1 MHKAFHSV
9 VGAVKTRQRVTNNQ
23 NVCVLHKDFE
33 SLFNAV
39 LASTAVMG
47 GLLELISQLAL
58 AGGLSWAS
66 GLRLYLTV
74 FAVGLFA
81 KFGYIDL
88 PTTLNILSNPVVIGV
103 SGILATV
110 EFLAD
115 KIPFVDS
122 AWDSIQ
128 TFIRIPAG
136 ALLAM
141 GAMNSSDPMIAT
153 IAALLGGSLAGAT
166 HATKAG
172 SRALINTSP
181 EPVSNVA
188 ASLGEE
194 SLLLTGGWLMF
205 AHPAVF
211 IGLLCGF
218 VLLLFWLLPKLW
230 RGIKSVLGNI
240 GKMNNP
246 V

>member
-1 MHKAFHSV
+1 M
-9 VGAVKTRQRVTNNQ
+9 
-23 NVCVLHKDFE
+23 D
-33 SLFNAV
+33 
-39 LASTAVMG
+39 
-47 GLLELISQLAL
+47 LISHLAL

-74 FAVGLFA
+74 FVVGLLA
-81 KFGYIDL
+81 KFGYIPL
-88 PTTLNILSNPVVIGV
+88 PDSLNILTNTIVLSVAGGLSMI
-103 SGILATV
+103 

-115 KIPFVDS
+115 KIPYVDS

-141 GAMNSSDPMIAT
+141 GAINSSDPVVAT
-153 IAALLGGSLAGAT
+153 ISALLGGTLAGAT

-188 ASLGEE
+188 ASLTEE
-194 SLLLTGGWLMF
+194 SMLVTGGWLVF
-205 AHPAVF
+205 AHPAMF

-218 VLLLFWLLPKLW
+218 IVLMFWLLPKLW
-230 RGIKSVLGNI
+230 RGIKTVLGNV
-240 GKMNNP
+240 GKVSKAQN
-246 V
+246 

>member
-1 MHKAFHSV
+1 M
-9 VGAVKTRQRVTNNQ
+9 
-23 NVCVLHKDFE
+23 DF
-33 SLFNAV
+33 
-39 LASTAVMG
+39 
-47 GLLELISQLAL
+47 ISNLAL

-74 FAVGLFA
+74 FAVGLLA
-81 KFGYIDL
+81 KFGYIPL
-88 PTTLNILSNPVVIGV
+88 PDSLNILTNTIVLSVAGA
-103 SGILATV
+103 LALI

-115 KIPFVDS
+115 KIPYIDS

-141 GAMNSSDPMIAT
+141 DAINSSDPMIAT
-153 IAALLGGSLAGAT
+153 ITALLGGSLAGAT

-194 SLLLTGGWLMF
+194 SMLLTGGWLALM
-205 AHPAVF
+205 HPAVF

-218 VLLLFWLLPKLW
+218 IVLMFWLLPKLW
-230 RGIKSVLGNI
+230 RGIKSVLGSI
-240 GKMNNP
+240 GKVNKP
-246 V
+246 Q

>member
-1 MHKAFHSV
+1 M
-9 VGAVKTRQRVTNNQ
+9 
-23 NVCVLHKDFE
+23 
-33 SLFNAV
+33 
-39 LASTAVMG
+39 
-47 GLLELISQLAL
+47 ELIQQLAL

-74 FAVGLFA
+74 FAVGLLA
-81 KFGYIDL
+81 KFDYIAL
-88 PTTLNILSNPVVIGV
+88 PAALDILSNPFIISVCGIFAVI
-103 SGILATV
+103 

-115 KIPFVDS
+115 KIPYVDS

-141 GAMNSSDPMIAT
+141 GAINSGDPMIAT

-181 EPVSNVA
+181 EPVSNIT
-188 ASLGEE
+188 ASLSEE
-194 SLLLTGGWLMF
+194 SMLLTGGWLVF
-205 AHPAVF
+205 AHPGVF

-218 VLLLFWLLPKLW
+218 VLLLCWLLPKVW
-230 RGIKSVLGNI
+230 RGVKSVMSSV
-240 GKMNNP
+240 GKINQTQ
-246 V
+246 

>member
-1 MHKAFHSV
+1 MEII
-9 VGAVKTRQRVTNNQ
+9 Q
-23 NVCVLHKDFE
+23 N
-33 SLFNAV
+33 
-39 LASTAVMG
+39 
-47 GLLELISQLAL
+47 LAL

-74 FAVGLFA
+74 FAVGLLA
-81 KFGYIDL
+81 KYSYIDL
-88 PTTLNILSNPVVIGV
+88 PSALDILSNPVIIGV
-103 SGILATV
+103 SGILAV
-110 EFLAD
+110 IEFLAD
-115 KIPFVDS
+115 KIPYVDS

-141 GAMNSSDPMIAT
+141 GAINSSDPMVAT

-172 SRALINTSP
+172 SRAMINTSP
-181 EPVSNVA
+181 EPISNIA
-188 ASLGEE
+188 ASLSEE
-194 SLLLTGGWLMF
+194 SLLVTGGWLVF

-218 VLLLFWLLPKLW
+218 IMIMFWLLPKLW
-230 RGIKSVLGNI
+230 RGIKSILGNVGNVGNV
-240 GKMNNP
+240 GKVNKTNKLNK
-246 V
+246 VQ

>member
-1 MHKAFHSV
+1 M
-9 VGAVKTRQRVTNNQ
+9 
-23 NVCVLHKDFE
+23 
-33 SLFNAV
+33 
-39 LASTAVMG
+39 M
-47 GLLELISQLAL
+47 ELISNLAL

-66 GLRLYLTV
+66 GLRLYITV
-74 FAVGLFA
+74 FAVGMMN
-81 KFGYIDL
+81 KFGYIHL
-88 PTTLNILSNPVVIGV
+88 PATLDILSSPIVIAVAGLLSV
-103 SGILATV
+103 I

-115 KIPFVDS
+115 KIPYVDT

-141 GAMNSSDPMIAT
+141 GAINTSDPAIAT

-166 HATKAG
+166 HAAKAG

-181 EPVSNVA
+181 EPVTNIA

-194 SLLLTGGWLMF
+194 SALITGGWLVF

-211 IGLLCGF
+211 IGLLAGF
-218 VLLLFWLLPKLW
+218 VVLLLWLLPKVW
-230 RGIKSVLGNI
+230 RGVRIILNKISSVITAN
-240 GKMNNP
+240 
-246 V
+246 

>member
-1 MHKAFHSV
+1 MEMI
-9 VGAVKTRQRVTNNQ
+9 Q
-23 NVCVLHKDFE
+23 
-33 SLFNAV
+33 
-39 LASTAVMG
+39 
-47 GLLELISQLAL
+47 QLAL

-74 FAVGLFA
+74 FAVGLLS
-81 KFGYIDL
+81 KFGYIHL
-88 PTTLNILSNPVVIGV
+88 PATLDILSNPVVLSIAGV
-103 SGILATV
+103 LCVI

-115 KIPFVDS
+115 KIPYVDS

-141 GAMNSSDPMIAT
+141 GAINSSDPMIAT
-153 IAALLGGSLAGAT
+153 ITALLGGSLAGAT

-181 EPVSNVA
+181 EPVSNIA
-188 ASLGEE
+188 ASLSEE
-194 SLLLTGGWLMF
+194 SLLVTGGWLVF

-211 IGLLCGF
+211 IGLLCSF
-218 VLLLFWLLPKLW
+218 IVLLFWLLPKLW
-230 RGIKSVLGNI
+230 RGIKSVLGGI
-240 GKMNNP
+240 GTVNKAQS
-246 V
+246 

>member
-1 MHKAFHSV
+1 M
-9 VGAVKTRQRVTNNQ
+9 
-23 NVCVLHKDFE
+23 D
-33 SLFNAV
+33 
-39 LASTAVMG
+39 
-47 GLLELISQLAL
+47 LISNLAL

-74 FAVGLFA
+74 FAVGLMA
-81 KFGYIDL
+81 KFHFIPL
-88 PTTLNILSNPVVIGV
+88 PDSLNILSNPIVLSVA
-103 SGILATV
+103 GILCV
-110 EFLAD
+110 IEFLAD
-115 KIPFVDS
+115 KIPYVDS

-141 GAMNSSDPMIAT
+141 GAINSSDPMIAT
-153 IAALLGGSLAGAT
+153 VTALLGGSLAGAT

-194 SLLLTGGWLMF
+194 SMLITGGWLAL

-218 VLLLFWLLPKLW
+218 IVLMFWILPKLW

-240 GKMNNP
+240 GK
-246 V
+246 VSKVQS

>member
-1 MHKAFHSV
+1 M
-9 VGAVKTRQRVTNNQ
+9 
-23 NVCVLHKDFE
+23 D
-33 SLFNAV
+33 
-39 LASTAVMG
+39 
-47 GLLELISQLAL
+47 LISNLAL

-74 FAVGLFA
+74 FAVGLLA
-81 KFGYIDL
+81 KFSYIDL
-88 PTTLNILSNPVVIGV
+88 PAALDILSNPVLIGV
-103 SGILATV
+103 SGALAAI

-115 KIPFVDS
+115 KIPYVDS

-141 GAMNSSDPMIAT
+141 GAINTSDPMIAT

-181 EPVSNVA
+181 EPVSNIA
-188 ASLGEE
+188 TSFGEE
-194 SLLLTGGWLMF
+194 GILLGGGWLALF
-205 AHPAVF
+205 HPAVF
-211 IGLLCGF
+211 IGLLFGF
-218 VLLLFWLLPKLW
+218 VIFMFWLLPKLW
-230 RGIKSVLGNI
+230 RGVKSVLGNI
-240 GKMNNP
+240 GKLNKP
-246 V
+246 A

>member
-1 MHKAFHSV
+1 M
-9 VGAVKTRQRVTNNQ
+9 
-23 NVCVLHKDFE
+23 
-33 SLFNAV
+33 
-39 LASTAVMG
+39 
-47 GLLELISQLAL
+47 ELIQPLAL

-74 FAVGLFA
+74 FAVGLLA
-81 KFGYIDL
+81 KFGYVHL
-88 PTTLNILSNPVVIGV
+88 PASLDILSNPIILSVAGV
-103 SGILATV
+103 LCII

-115 KIPFVDS
+115 KIPYVDS

-141 GAMNSSDPMIAT
+141 GAINSNDPMIAT
-153 IAALLGGSLAGAT
+153 VTALLGGSLSGAT

-188 ASLGEE
+188 ASLSEE
-194 SLLLTGGWLMF
+194 GLLVIGGWLVF

-218 VLLLFWLLPKLW
+218 IVLIFWMLPKLW
-230 RGIKSVLGNI
+230 RSIKSVLGHI
-240 GKMNNP
+240 GK
-246 V
+246 VSKAQ

>member
-1 MHKAFHSV
+1 M
-9 VGAVKTRQRVTNNQ
+9 
-23 NVCVLHKDFE
+23 
-33 SLFNAV
+33 
-39 LASTAVMG
+39 
-47 GLLELISQLAL
+47 ELIQHLAL
-58 AGGLSWAS
+58 TGGLSWAS

-74 FAVGLFA
+74 CMVGLLA
-81 KFGYIDL
+81 KFGYVHL
-88 PTTLNILSNPVVIGV
+88 PATLDILSNPIVSSVAGV
-103 SGILATV
+103 LCVV

-115 KIPFVDS
+115 KISYVDS

-141 GAMNSSDPMIAT
+141 GAINSSDPMIAT
-153 IAALLGGSLAGAT
+153 VTALLGGSLAGAT

-188 ASLGEE
+188 ASFSEE
-194 SLLLTGGWLMF
+194 GLLVTGGWLVF

-218 VLLLFWLLPKLW
+218 IVLMFWMLPKLW
-230 RGIKSVLGNI
+230 RSIKSVLGHV
-240 GKMNNP
+240 GKVSNAQ
-246 V
+246 

>member
-1 MHKAFHSV
+1 M
-9 VGAVKTRQRVTNNQ
+9 
-23 NVCVLHKDFE
+23 
-33 SLFNAV
+33 
-39 LASTAVMG
+39 
-47 GLLELISQLAL
+47 ELISNLAL

-66 GLRLYLTV
+66 GLRLYITV
-74 FAVGLFA
+74 FAVGMMN

-88 PTTLNILSNPVVIGV
+88 PATLDILSNPIIIAVA
-103 SGILATV
+103 GILAV
-110 EFLAD
+110 IEFLAD
-115 KIPFVDS
+115 KIPYVDT

-141 GAMNSSDPMIAT
+141 GAINTSDPIIAT

-181 EPVSNVA
+181 EPVSNIA
-188 ASLGEE
+188 ASFTEE
-194 SLLLTGGWLMF
+194 SALITGGWLVF

-211 IGLLCGF
+211 IGVLCGF
-218 VLLLFWLLPKLW
+218 ILLLFWLLPKVW
-230 RGIKSVLGNI
+230 RGAKMVLSKFKFSSDN
-240 GKMNNP
+240 
-246 V
+246 

>member
-1 MHKAFHSV
+1 MTVEAIETSTLIKPNILNKNLAIII
-9 VGAVKTRQRVTNNQ
+9 TMEMIQ
-23 NVCVLHKDFE
+23 N
-33 SLFNAV
+33 
-39 LASTAVMG
+39 
-47 GLLELISQLAL
+47 LAL

-74 FAVGLFA
+74 FAVGFLA
-81 KFGYIDL
+81 KFGYVDL
-88 PTTLNILSNPVVIGV
+88 PATLDILSNPVVIGV
-103 SGILATV
+103 SGILAV
-110 EFLAD
+110 IEFLAD
-115 KIPFVDS
+115 KIPYVDS

-141 GAMNSSDPMIAT
+141 GAINASDPAIAT
-153 IAALLGGSLAGAT
+153 VAALLGGSLAGAT

-181 EPVSNVA
+181 EPVSNIA
-188 ASLGEE
+188 ASFTEE
-194 SLLLTGGWLMF
+194 SMLVTGGWLVF

-218 VLLLFWLLPKLW
+218 IVLMIWLLPKLW
-230 RGIKSVLGNI
+230 RGIKMVLGNV
-240 GKMNNP
+240 GKVSKAQN
-246 V
+246 

>member
-1 MHKAFHSV
+1 M
-9 VGAVKTRQRVTNNQ
+9 
-23 NVCVLHKDFE
+23 
-33 SLFNAV
+33 
-39 LASTAVMG
+39 
-47 GLLELISQLAL
+47 ELIQNLAL

-66 GLRLYLTV
+66 GLRLYLTI
-74 FAVGLFA
+74 FAVGLLA
-81 KFGYIDL
+81 KFGYVDL
-88 PTTLNILSNPVVIGV
+88 PATLDILSNPVLIGV
-103 SGILATV
+103 SGTLAAI

-115 KIPFVDS
+115 KIPYIDS

-141 GAMNSSDPMIAT
+141 GAINTSDPTIAT
-153 IAALLGGSLAGAT
+153 VAALLGGSLAGAT

-172 SRALINTSP
+172 SRAMINTSP

-188 ASLGEE
+188 ASFTEE
-194 SLLLTGGWLMF
+194 SMLITGGWLVF

-218 VLLLFWLLPKLW
+218 IVMMFWLIPKLW
-230 RGIKSVLGNI
+230 RGIKMVLGNV
-240 GKMNNP
+240 GK
-246 V
+246 VGKI